1 MTQDNPMQDAYQ
13 QILRAYNP
21 LEIKDILLHGASRK
35 AIQHKDADD
44 IITYY
49 ANHNEGIHHNLLD
62 AKFEYCREYLLCQA
76 AYNQTE
82 KTQEDQFF
90 FLRDVVWL
98 YIDCVADELGDEYKL
113 HDKPRKEI
121 EDEVLQIDLDIRKSQ
136 LQLIDGGKK

>member
-35 AIQHKDADD
+35 ATKHKTTDD
-44 IITYY
+44 IMTYY

-62 AKFEYCREYLLCQA
+62 AKPKYCKDYLFMQWC
-76 AYNQTE
+76 YNQTD
-82 KTQEDQFF
+82 KTQEDQYY

-98 YIDCVADELGDEYKL
+98 YIDAVADELGDEYKL

-121 EDEVLQIDLDIRKSQ
+121 EDEVLAIDLDIRKSQ
-136 LQLIDGGKK
+136 LQVIDGGKS

>member
-1 MTQDNPMQDAYQ
+1 MTQNNPMQDAYT

-35 AIQHKDADD
+35 ATKHKTTDA
-44 IITYY
+44 IMTYY

-62 AKFEYCREYLLCQA
+62 AKPKYCKYYMICQA
-76 AYNQTE
+76 AYNASD
-82 KTQEDQFF
+82 KTDEDQYM

-98 YIDCVADELGDEYKL
+98 YIDAVADELGDEYEL

-121 EDEVLQIDLDIRKSQ
+121 EDEVLAIDLEFRKQQ
-136 LQLIDGGKK
+136 LQVIDGGKK